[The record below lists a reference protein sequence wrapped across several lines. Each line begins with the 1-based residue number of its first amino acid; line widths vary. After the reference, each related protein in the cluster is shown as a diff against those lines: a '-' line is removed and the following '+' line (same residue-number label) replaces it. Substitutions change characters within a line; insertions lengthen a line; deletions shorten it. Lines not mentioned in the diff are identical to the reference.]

1 MRFVRRS
8 IKGGLPVDR
17 RNFELLESRLLF
29 SAVAWTGAGDGV
41 SWGDPSNWSSHAV
54 PTISDD
60 VTIVD
65 SSASPI
71 SLSRGAMAVHSL
83 SSNRSISIDGG
94 SLQVA
99 TTAYVD
105 GTLDVNHGGLVGGV
119 ERFASGHS
127 GKCG

>member
-17 RNFELLESRLLF
+17 GNFELLESRLLF

-71 SLSRGAMAVHSL
+71 SLSRGAMAVNSL

-94 SLQVA
+94 FCRLPRP
-99 TTAYVD
+99 YVD
-105 GTLDVNHGGLVGGV
+105 GTLDVNHGGLSAARGAF
-119 ERFASGHS
+119 R
-127 GKCG
+127 